1 MVRIPAAPRSP
12 TSGKRSVAFA
22 LRVVVAAAAM
32 SGACASPE
40 GDNSTGTGGSSNTG
54 SAGTTGTAG
63 TSAAGAAGTTG
74 NGGSISG
81 SAGTGGST
89 TAGTGGSTATGTGG
103 STATGT
109 GGSDT
114 TGTGGSNATG
124 TGGSTATG
132 TGGSAAGTGG
142 AGGRGGTGGSVST
155 GGAGGRGG
163 SGGAAGAGGMGR
175 GGVTGTGGSGT
186 GGSGTGGSG
195 PGTPSKEDQG
205 ADCTVGTLPAANT
218 AIAKLPDPFKKI
230 DGTMVTSKADWR
242 CRREEIKK
250 LEEKYVY
257 GPKPPPPMSV
267 TGTVSASSISVTVM
281 DGGKSASFT
290 ASVSIPSGAT
300 QPVPAIISYGGLSG
314 LDMAWLNSEGI
325 AFINFNPTSVG
336 AEGHGH
342 GTNQTGAFYT
352 LYSGGS
358 ATGLLTAWGW
368 GVSRIIDL
376 IEKSG
381 STIINPAAIGVTG
394 CSRYGKGAFIAG
406 VLDQRIALTMPVES
420 GTAGVPIWR
429 GIAKAEKGENG
440 NPSQSLSSAYSEQ
453 PWFGDPFQPFLS
465 NPANNPI
472 DTHELVAMVAPRGL
486 FIMDNPHIGEL
497 SPKYGHV
504 AALAGAEVYKALGAG
519 DAISYVSNVASGTH
533 CSVRPEWQTPFKNAA
548 ERFLKKTGTA
558 AGVINANSG
567 QSGNLAD
574 WRDWTTPTLP

>member
-1 MVRIPAAPRSP
+1 
-12 TSGKRSVAFA
+12 
-22 LRVVVAAAAM
+22 
-32 SGACASPE
+32 
-40 GDNSTGTGGSSNTG
+40 
-54 SAGTTGTAG
+54 
-63 TSAAGAAGTTG
+63 
-74 NGGSISG
+74 
-81 SAGTGGST
+81 
-89 TAGTGGSTATGTGG
+89 
-103 STATGT
+103 
-109 GGSDT
+109 
-114 TGTGGSNATG
+114 
-124 TGGSTATG
+124 
-132 TGGSAAGTGG
+132 
-142 AGGRGGTGGSVST
+142 
-155 GGAGGRGG
+155 
-163 SGGAAGAGGMGR
+163 MGR
-175 GGVTGTGGSGT
+175 GGLTGTGGSGT

-195 PGTPSKEDQG
+195 PATPSKEDQG

-230 DGTMVTSKADWR
+230 DGTMVSSKADWR

-267 TGTVSASSISVTVM
+267 TGTVSKTSISVTVM
-281 DGGKSASFT
+281 DNGKSASFT
-290 ASVSIPSGAT
+290 ATVSIPSGAT
-300 QPVPAIISYGGLSG
+300 GAVPAIISYGGLAG
-314 LDMAWLNSEGI
+314 LDMAWLNSEGV

-342 GTNQTGAFYT
+342 GTSQTGAFYT

-368 GVSRIIDL
+368 GVSRIIDV
-376 IEKSG
+376 IEKSDG
-381 STIINPAAIGVTG
+381 TVLKADAIGVTG

-406 VLDQRIALTMPVES
+406 VLDQRVALTMPVES

-472 DTHELVAMVAPRGL
+472 DTHELVAMVAPRGI

-497 SPKYGHV
+497 SAKYGHV

-533 CSVRPEWQTPFKNAA
+533 CSVRPEWQTPFKNAV
-548 ERFLKKTGTA
+548 ERFLKKTGSA
-558 AGVINANSG
+558 AGVINALSS

-574 WRDWTTPTLP
+574 WRDWTTPTLQ

>member
-1 MVRIPAAPRSP
+1 M
-12 TSGKRSVAFA
+12 
-22 LRVVVAAAAM
+22 
-32 SGACASPE
+32 
-40 GDNSTGTGGSSNTG
+40 GGR
-54 SAGTTGTAG
+54 
-63 TSAAGAAGTTG
+63 
-74 NGGSISG
+74 
-81 SAGTGGST
+81 
-89 TAGTGGSTATGTGG
+89 
-103 STATGT
+103 
-109 GGSDT
+109 
-114 TGTGGSNATG
+114 
-124 TGGSTATG
+124 
-132 TGGSAAGTGG
+132 GG
-142 AGGRGGTGGSVST
+142 AGGTVAMGGR
-155 GGAGGRGG
+155 GGAGGT
-163 SGGAAGAGGMGR
+163 
-175 GGVTGTGGSGT
+175 VGTGGSGT
-186 GGSGTGGSG
+186 GGTGTGGTST
-195 PGTPSKEDQG
+195 GTPSKEDDG
-205 ADCTVGTLPAANT
+205 ADCAVGTIPAANT
-218 AIAKLPDPFKKI
+218 SIAKLPDPFKKI
-230 DGTMVTSKADWR
+230 DGTAVAAKADWR

-257 GPKPPPPMSV
+257 GPKPAPPQSV
-267 TGTVSASSISVTVM
+267 TGSVSSTSISVMVM

-290 ASVSIPSGAT
+290 ATVSIPSGAT
-300 QPVPAIISYGGLSG
+300 QPVPAIISYGALAG
-314 LDMAWLNSEGI
+314 LDMAWLNSEGV

-368 GVSRIIDL
+368 GVSRIIDV

-381 STIINPAAIGVTG
+381 STVINPAAIGVTG

-406 VLDQRIALTMPVES
+406 VLDQRVALTLPVES

-453 PWFGDPFQPFLS
+453 PWFGDPFQPFLN
-465 NPANNPI
+465 NPATNPI
-472 DTHELVAMVAPRGL
+472 DTHELVAMIAPRGL

-519 DAISYVSNVASGTH
+519 DAIGYNSNVQSGTH
-533 CSVRPEWQTPFKNAA
+533 CSVRPEWQTPFKNAV

-558 AGVINANSG
+558 AQTINAFSS

-574 WRDWTTPTLP
+574 WRDWTTPTLN

>member
-1 MVRIPAAPRSP
+1 MGAAGNGPAGR
-12 TSGKRSVAFA
+12 
-22 LRVVVAAAAM
+22 
-32 SGACASPE
+32 
-40 GDNSTGTGGSSNTG
+40 GG
-54 SAGTTGTAG
+54 GTAG
-63 TSAAGAAGTTG
+63 
-74 NGGSISG
+74 N
-81 SAGTGGST
+81 
-89 TAGTGGSTATGTGG
+89 
-103 STATGT
+103 
-109 GGSDT
+109 
-114 TGTGGSNATG
+114 
-124 TGGSTATG
+124 
-132 TGGSAAGTGG
+132 
-142 AGGRGGTGGSVST
+142 
-155 GGAGGRGG
+155 G
-163 SGGAAGAGGMGR
+163 SGGN
-175 GGVTGTGGSGT
+175 GSG
-186 GGSGTGGSG
+186 GTG
-195 PGTPSKEDQG
+195 PGTPTKEDDG
-205 ADCTVGTLPAANT
+205 ADCSVPTIPAANT

-230 DGTMVTSKADWR
+230 DGTMVASKADWR

-267 TGTVSASSISVTVM
+267 TGTVSTTNISVMVT
-281 DGGKSASFT
+281 DGGKNGSFT
-290 ASVSIPSGAT
+290 ATVSIPSGAT
-300 QPVPAIISYGGLSG
+300 MPVPAIISYGGLAG

-342 GTNQTGAFYT
+342 SATAQTGAFYSI
-352 LYSGGS
+352 YSGGS

-368 GVSRIIDL
+368 GVSRIIDV

-406 VLDQRIALTMPVES
+406 VLDQRVALTLPVES

-453 PWFGDPFQPFLS
+453 PWFGDPFNPFL
-465 NPANNPI
+465 NNIANNPI
-472 DTHELVAMVAPRGL
+472 DTHELVAMIAPRGL

-504 AALAGAEVYKALGAG
+504 AALAGAEVYKALGAA
-519 DAISYVSNVASGTH
+519 DAIGYNSNVQSGTH

-558 AGVINANSG
+558 AQTINAFSS

-574 WRDWTTPTLP
+574 WRDWTTPTLN